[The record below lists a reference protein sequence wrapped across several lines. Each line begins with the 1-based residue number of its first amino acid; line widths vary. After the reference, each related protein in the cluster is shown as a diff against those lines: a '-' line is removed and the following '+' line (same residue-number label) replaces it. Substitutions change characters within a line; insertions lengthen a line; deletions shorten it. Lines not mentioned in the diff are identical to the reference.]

1 MGALHTVFAFL
12 HAIGKFINASG
23 LDLRF
28 QKADIYGEATI
39 EQIKGG
45 KQMKGGVDASISM
58 CLALQR
64 KYLDCLLLEN
74 IDFEENLKETVKDH
88 AELISKHKTVEKT
101 VLVEN
106 YHQLLEEFAKCDIF
120 EVQKCFDAGL
130 KNNAKFLRNYMKMVE
145 ILLRFIRATR
155 QGLWDL
161 HLTTLDEL
169 VKYFF
174 ALELPESP
182 VYLSQIYALK
192 NEDPVTWKLMYHSLP
207 LELTMEL
214 SMRIGR

>member
-1 MGALHTVFAFL
+1 MGKQWLHYICNCNKLYKTARKGEITLYFVWELYTVFAFL

-23 LDLRF
+23 LDLCF

-45 KQMKGGVDASISM
+45 KQMKRGVEASMSM

-74 IDFEENLKETVKDH
+74 VDFEENLKEIVKDH
-88 AELISKHKTVEKT
+88 AELISKPVEKT

-106 YHQLLEEFAKCDIF
+106 YHQLLEECAKCDIF

-130 KNNAKFLRNYMKMVE
+130 KYNAKFLRNYMKMVE
-145 ILLRFIRATR
+145 ILLHFIFDIR
-155 QGLWDL
+155 QGYG
-161 HLTTLDEL
+161 T
-169 VKYFF
+169 
-174 ALELPESP
+174 S
-182 VYLSQIYALK
+182 I
-192 NEDPVTWKLMYHSLP
+192 
-207 LELTMEL
+207 
-214 SMRIGR
+214 